1 MKITYD
7 ENQLNAA
14 AKFIFENNINAKRLW
29 KDKWKIENIKELM
42 KELAKTIAYGDS
54 DIGETMG
61 VVVVVERVDCD
72 TTFVDFFVNPLLKDH
87 DVNIQQLV

>member
-1 MKITYD
+1 
-7 ENQLNAA
+7 
-14 AKFIFENNINAKRLW
+14 
-29 KDKWKIENIKELM
+29 M